1 MIPAILALWN
11 DYPAAMAEEYEAWH
25 TFEHVPERLTV
36 PGMRAASRYV
46 SAAGNETYFTLYELE
61 SLAVIEQPAYLDLV
75 RNPTP
80 WSQKMRQHFSSVL
93 RIPGNISMKAG
104 SGIGGAILVQAYSV
118 ESRKAYASIPTMEE
132 ALRQLM
138 TQTRITG
145 FQVAL
150 AEPNQ
155 VYEVFEQDEAT
166 DPDTVNV
173 VVIAEGTSVEALSV
187 LQTALTLQIGE
198 HLAPRRT
205 LRNDVFKLLISYRGD
220 DFPSNRSE
228 IDANT
233 IWRDRNS
240 SS

>member
-1 MIPAILALWN
+1 MSPAILALWN
-11 DYPAAMAEEYEAWH
+11 DYPAAMAEEYDAWH

-46 SAAGNETYFTLYELE
+46 SAAGKESYFTLYELE
-61 SLAVIEQPAYLDLV
+61 SLAVIEQPSYLDLV

-93 RIPGNISMKAG
+93 RIPGEIAVKAG
-104 SGIGGAILVQAYSV
+104 SGIGGATLVQAYSV
-118 ESRKAYASIPTMEE
+118 ESGKAHASIPMMEE
-132 ALRQLM
+132 ILRQLM

-145 FQVAL
+145 FQVVL

-173 VVIAEGTSVEALSV
+173 VIIAEGTSVEALSV
-187 LQTALTLQIGE
+187 MQAALTRQIE
-198 HLAPRRT
+198 HRLEPRKR
-205 LRNDVFKLLISYRGD
+205 LRSDLFKLLISYRGE
-220 DFPSNRSE
+220 DFPSHRSE
-228 IDANT
+228 IDTNT
-233 IWRDRNS
+233 MWHSGDHT
-240 SS
+240 

>member
-36 PGMRAASRYV
+36 AGMRAASRYV
-46 SAAGNETYFTLYELE
+46 SAAGKESYFTLYELE
-61 SLAVIEQPAYLDLV
+61 NLAVIEQPSYLDLV

-93 RIPGNISMKAG
+93 RIPGEIAVKAG
-104 SGIGGAILVQAYSV
+104 SGIGGATLVQAYSV
-118 ESRKAYASIPTMEE
+118 ESGKAHASIPTMEE
-132 ALRQLM
+132 ILRQLM

-173 VVIAEGTSVEALSV
+173 VIIAEGTSIEALSV
-187 LQTALTLQIGE
+187 TQTALTQQIK
-198 HLAPRRT
+198 HRLAPRKR
-205 LRNDVFKLLISYRGD
+205 LRSDLFKLLISYRGE
-220 DFPSNRSE
+220 DFPSHRSE
-228 IDANT
+228 IDTNT
-233 IWRDRNS
+233 MWHSGDHT
-240 SS
+240 

>member
-1 MIPAILALWN
+1 MSPAILALWN
-11 DYPAAMAEEYEAWH
+11 DYPATMAEEYEAWH

-36 PGMRAASRYV
+36 PGMRAARRYV
-46 SAAGNETYFTLYELE
+46 SAAGKESYFTLYELE
-61 SLAVIEQPAYLDLV
+61 SLAVIEQPSYLDLV

-93 RIPGNISMKAG
+93 RIPGEIAVKAG
-104 SGIGGAILVQAYSV
+104 SGIGGATLVQAYSV
-118 ESRKAYASIPTMEE
+118 ESGKAHASIPTMEE
-132 ALRQLM
+132 ILRQLM

-173 VVIAEGTSVEALSV
+173 VIIAEGTSVEALSV
-187 LQTALTLQIGE
+187 MQAALTRQIE
-198 HLAPRRT
+198 HRLEPRKR
-205 LRNDVFKLLISYRGD
+205 LRSDLFKLLISYRGEE
-220 DFPSNRSE
+220 FPSHRSE
-228 IDANT
+228 IDTNT
-233 IWRDRNS
+233 MWHS
-240 SS
+240 GGHT

>member
-1 MIPAILALWN
+1 MSPAILALWN
-11 DYPAAMAEEYEAWH
+11 DYPAAMAEEYDAWH

-36 PGMRAASRYV
+36 AGMRAASRYV
-46 SAAGNETYFTLYELE
+46 SAARKESYFTLYELE
-61 SLAVIEQPAYLDLV
+61 SLAVIEQPSYLDLV

-93 RIPGNISMKAG
+93 RIPGEIAVKAG
-104 SGIGGAILVQAYSV
+104 SGIGGATLVQAYSV
-118 ESRKAYASIPTMEE
+118 ESGKAHASIPMMEE
-132 ALRQLM
+132 TLRQLM

-173 VVIAEGTSVEALSV
+173 VIIAEGTSVEALSV
-187 LQTALTLQIGE
+187 MQAALTRQIE
-198 HLAPRRT
+198 HRLEPRKR
-205 LRNDVFKLLISYRGD
+205 LRSDLFKLLISYRGE
-220 DFPSNRSE
+220 DFPSHRSE
-228 IDANT
+228 IDTNT
-233 IWRDRNS
+233 MWHSGDHT
-240 SS
+240 

>member
-1 MIPAILALWN
+1 MSPAILALWN
-11 DYPAAMAEEYEAWH
+11 DYPATMAEEYEAWH

-36 PGMRAASRYV
+36 AGMRAASRYV
-46 SAAGNETYFTLYELE
+46 SAARKESYFTLYELE
-61 SLAVIEQPAYLDLV
+61 SLEVIEQPSYLDLV

-93 RIPGNISMKAG
+93 RIPGEIAVKAG
-104 SGIGGAILVQAYSV
+104 SGIGGATLVQAYSV
-118 ESRKAYASIPTMEE
+118 ESGKAHASIPMMEE
-132 ALRQLM
+132 TLRQLM

-173 VVIAEGTSVEALSV
+173 VIIAEGTSVEALSV
-187 LQTALTLQIGE
+187 MQAALTRQIE
-198 HLAPRRT
+198 HRLEPRKR
-205 LRNDVFKLLISYRGD
+205 LRSDLFKLLISYRGE
-220 DFPSNRSE
+220 DFPSHRSE
-228 IDANT
+228 IDTNT
-233 IWRDRNS
+233 MWHSGDHT
-240 SS
+240 